1 MKVYVNLPVK
11 NLEKSKEF
19 FSKLNFEF
27 NEKFTDE
34 KCGCMI
40 VGGDNYVMLL
50 TEEFFRTF
58 TGKELSDATKATE
71 VIVALEVENREKVDE
86 GEKEALAHLGYPEY
100 DLTIFGVAKIL
111 GSIAVLQ
118 PKFRTIKEWAYAGF
132 TINFIGAFASH
143 AFVGDGIGML
153 IPPII
158 TLVIMFISYF
168 LWKKIEAANLQTI

>member
-71 VIVALEVENREKVDE
+71 VIVALEVENREQVD
-86 GEKEALAHLGYPEY
+86 ALFNKA
-100 DLTIFGVAKIL
+100 
-111 GSIAVLQ
+111 
-118 PKFRTIKEWAYAGF
+118 
-132 TINFIGAFASH
+132 
-143 AFVGDGIGML
+143 
-153 IPPII
+153 
-158 TLVIMFISYF
+158 
-168 LWKKIEAANLQTI
+168 IEAGATKNVEPMQEKFMHQQNFQDLDGHIWEVFYMDESAMSQNQ